1 MCYGRLVAA
10 PDFHWIIPRLA
21 QGSYPEN
28 WPETF
33 QAMDVVV
40 LCAMELQARTLK
52 VPSGKLVIRC
62 PQDDDI
68 YRPVNEQSARRFF
81 ATADAVVQQVRAGRR
96 VLVTCAAGMNRSG
109 VVTTLALTRIL
120 RMPAHNAISLL
131 RQRRPRHDGLYP
143 LANPMFERF
152 VLNYAKAA

>member
-1 MCYGRLVAA
+1 MAA

-52 VPSGKLVIRC
+52 VPPGKLIIRC

-68 YRPVNEQSARRFF
+68 YRPVGEQSARRFF
-81 ATADAVVQQVRAGRR
+81 ATADAVVQHVRAGRR

-109 VVTTLALTRIL
+109 VVTTLSLTRLL

-131 RQRRPRHDGLYP
+131 RQRRPKHDGLYP